1 MNGSLVYYNL
11 HGRSFFPDGFLS
23 RRFLVEPFFIQ
34 NSGRTWSWSDKKKSL
49 TLVRDFRFLKGKGFY
64 PSTTLYLVPFNVIF
78 LMLSIVKLCGLCLF
92 SWGCLLVSD
101 FLTSKERNNSRSI
114 LLPSNSYS
122 VE

>member
-1 MNGSLVYYNL
+1 MTGPILCMTMVGAIHFSMMDFCPEGSWSSHSLFY
-11 HGRSFFPDGFLS
+11 GDGDGL
-23 RRFLVEPFFIQ
+23 
-34 NSGRTWSWSDKKKSL
+34 WSDKKKSL
-49 TLVRDFRFLKGKGFY
+49 TFVRDFRFSKERGCY
-64 PSTTLYLVPFNVIF
+64 PSTTLYLVPFKVIF